1 MICKECKAEI
11 NGNICDNCGY
21 KNTSPKKKAI
31 ALTAIA
37 VLLIAV
43 IISLTLIFVKESEN
57 RKIEICVTKG
67 QAFSELIN
75 NSKRNMENIG
85 MFYSASTKMNY
96 GYSWNEEYFTNYV
109 TDLNSDWISKEKA
122 NMLNIKSQY
131 ESIEEI
137 KYNNDDIKNFQ
148 KQSEN
153 LYNAYEDM
161 YDLLIEQNFTYKN
174 FETKYSQYKNEFN
187 MALELYNSVLEELNV
202 NK

>member
-21 KNTSPKKKAI
+21 KNISPKKKVI